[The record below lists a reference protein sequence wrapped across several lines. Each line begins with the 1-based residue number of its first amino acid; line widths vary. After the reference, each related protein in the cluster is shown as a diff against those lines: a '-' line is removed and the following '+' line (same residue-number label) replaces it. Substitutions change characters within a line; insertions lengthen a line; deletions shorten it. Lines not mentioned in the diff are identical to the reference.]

1 MQEYS
6 ERTHSILSASHQ
18 LQQRS
23 TKHKKT
29 QSVKQ
34 VIASRMKKAE
44 SRDIARWQKHG
55 KAKTCPVCGSTVKG
69 KQGCCVS
76 CGTIIDGPAPGTNY
90 ALKPMLPIDRLLFLH
105 LDVESGKISYI
116 ESDSQQDLFGEID
129 LKEGRIE

>member
-1 MQEYS
+1 MQEHS
-6 ERTHSILSASHQ
+6 ERTHSVLSDSHQ
-18 LQQRS
+18 PQQRS
-23 TKHKKT
+23 TRRKKT

-34 VIASRMKKAE
+34 AITSRMKKAE

-55 KAKTCPVCGSTVKG
+55 KAKTCPVCGSALNG

-116 ESDSQQDLFGEID
+116 ESDSQQDFFGEID